1 MLKVQH
7 IPLSVGNT
15 VKMAAQ
21 SSLRPFQKHFLS
33 IECSPL
39 LAPVMPSTSKHGS
52 CKNIFE
58 SS

>member
-33 IECSPL
+33 IECSQL
-39 LAPVMPSTSKHGS
+39 LVLMLPTGNNNNDIP
-52 CKNIFE
+52 
-58 SS
+58 

>member
-39 LAPVMPSTSKHGS
+39 LVLNVAHRQQQQQQQ
-52 CKNIFE
+52 
-58 SS
+58 